1 VDPKFPLAL
10 SELQNIYGDT
20 NLIAQTYLDELFSLK
35 SVPDGD
41 PFALRT
47 FSYKVNA
54 ILAGLMNEDFHQSF
68 KALERPSL
76 C

>member
-1 VDPKFPLAL
+1 VLPNGYITGDP
-10 SELQNIYGDT
+10 

-35 SVPDGD
+35 AVPDGD

-54 ILAGLMNEDFHQSF
+54 ILADLMNENFHQAF
-68 KALERPSL
+68 KVLVRPSL